1 MLNNSEFII
10 EIRGSG
16 GEQERDRWDRPS
28 VTAFSRDAL
37 VCPTVTFRQARRM
50 FGFGSGGFESWKT
63 ISL

>member
-16 GEQERDRWDRPS
+16 GEQER
-28 VTAFSRDAL
+28 
-37 VCPTVTFRQARRM
+37 RM